1 MPDRPSP
8 RPQPRQ
14 SLARGLLWRMSAVF
28 VACLLVFGGAFHYL
42 VVAPATQ
49 TLARVQLDLATR
61 QVHAEVERQLR
72 HIEIELR
79 TARARSEA
87 GRLDITDVEAFNTAL
102 LPVLTGT
109 KLITAVHMARPDG
122 RSLSLQRDGDGWN
135 NRLGPATGQG
145 GGSRWLHWSSSGRL
159 LREESSEERD
169 DSRRP
174 AWFDTA
180 MQAPALDPLAWS
192 PPYRSTPDDD
202 SGIAVATRWQGPDGQ
217 PRMLA
222 FEIQLAALSVLTMD
236 TPVGERGG
244 SAVLTG
250 AGDVIGVPRY
260 PRFAN
265 LADRRGAV
273 LRPVAELN
281 VDFLT
286 HGYARWLDNDRPG
299 DKSFH
304 FENEHES
311 WLAEFIPLQLGSQQ
325 WWVGG
330 FAREA
335 DFIPARLRDVAPAL
349 LALIIAAALIAAHL
363 ARRVS
368 RRIET
373 DLAALVDRSERIGR
387 LDLSPAPPLATPW
400 REIAGLAESQENMR
414 IQLQRAADE
423 LIQARNQLEE
433 KVDQRTHQLEE
444 KSQAVANQLLF
455 IEVLLD
461 ALPNPVFYKDSDGRF
476 LGCNRAYEEAFGTTR
491 AFLIG
496 KTVLDLPYLRPAERM
511 AFHEED
517 LQVIASASAAHS
529 ERRMP
534 FADGREHDVL
544 YWVSGFRLANGGP
557 GGLLGVMVDIS
568 AQKAAERKALAAD
581 EWSRRMLESSPVAVV
596 INRPEGTPLFANT
609 RALVLAG
616 TDMQTFMERPVTG
629 WFRDPAAGERALG
642 RLREGLPVRDMEIE
656 FQDIGGRSFWT
667 LMTMEQIEMKGAPAL
682 ISWCYDITARKT
694 AEQELRKLSLAVE
707 QSPSMLLITSPG
719 GAIQYANPRF
729 SQVCGFRLAD
739 LRGTRPDLLDAQGLP
754 FEFQAE
760 QWEALRANGV
770 WRRECQLRRRS
781 GEPLWV
787 GLSVSGL
794 AEDNGEI
801 TDCIWV
807 FEDLSLYRQAVE
819 TLREAKR
826 LAEEAAESKA
836 RFLANMSHEI
846 RTPMNAII
854 GLASLCLGTELPPRQ
869 LDYVTKIH
877 AAGTSLLHVVNDILD
892 FSKIEAGKL
901 SLEQVPFALDQVLDN
916 VLTFVGQ
923 KAREKSLELLLQ
935 LGPDVPQDLVGDPLR
950 LGQVLTNLV
959 GNAVKFTERG
969 EVGVQVDVTRR
980 AARQATLR
988 FTVRDTGIGMS
999 AEQLGRLF
1007 EAFAQADDSMTRRFG
1022 GTGLGLSISRHLV
1035 SLMGG
1040 QLAVSSVPGEGSC
1053 FSFEVGFELA
1063 DPRAPRALPGVL
1075 EGLRVLVVD
1084 DHPVARTVLL
1094 ELLRNFP
1101 FRCEAVPSAAE
1112 AVAAVHRA
1120 DGGDRFGLVLMD
1132 LRMPDQNGI
1141 EATRRI
1147 KQDRSLASPPTV
1159 ILLTAFGDDNTSAE
1173 AAEAGADG
1181 YLHKPAT
1188 ASTLLDAIVEAFG
1201 TDAAPPARSTLAQA
1215 PSLAGLRVLVV
1226 EDNDINQQIA
1236 CGILERLGARVDVAD
1251 NGRIAVD
1258 ALNAAP
1264 DAFDVVLMDLQMPEM
1279 DGLEATR
1286 RIRRNPQLAR
1296 LPVIAMTA
1304 HAMVDQRQRCLE
1316 AGMNDHVAKPI
1327 VVEYLI
1333 EAILRH
1339 TRSSRAGG
1347 TAPAQAAGSLPPLP
1361 GLNVAAALR
1370 RVGND
1375 AARYLSLLR
1384 QLSRSQADCPQRIDA
1399 ALAAGDAATA
1409 ERLAHTLRGAA
1420 ANLGATAL
1428 QEAAAAVESAL
1439 RAGSA
1444 SDAARRTLHVE
1455 METMQAL
1462 LAHALPPE
1470 EEASEGR
1477 QLDDAEFEVAL
1488 RELAQ
1493 LIEAADG
1500 SAPARFRQIRAD
1512 LAARLGSETAGEI
1525 AGALQAYDYDQA
1537 LACLSSHNQPNGT

>member
-1 MPDRPSP
+1 MPPPNPSAA
-8 RPQPRQ
+8 PRQ
-14 SLARGLLWRMSAVF
+14 RLARSLLWRMSVVF
-28 VACLLVFGGAFHYL
+28 AACLLIFGGAFHYL

-49 TLARVQLDLATR
+49 TLARVQLDLTTR
-61 QVHAEVERQLR
+61 QVHAEVERR
-72 HIEIELR
+72 FRNIEIELR
-79 TARARSEA
+79 TARARGEA
-87 GRLDITDVEAFNTAL
+87 GRLDFDNIEAFNSAL
-102 LPVLTGT
+102 LPALTAGT
-109 KLITAVHMARPDG
+109 LITSIHMATADG
-122 RSLSLQRDGDGWN
+122 RALSLQRDGEGWH
-135 NRLGPATGQG
+135 NRLTPPVGRV
-145 GGSRWLHWSSSGRL
+145 GGSRWLDWSTSGKL
-159 LREESSEERD
+159 LREQAGEGRD
-169 DSRRP
+169 DPRKRP
-174 AWFDTA
+174 WFETA
-180 MQAPALDPLAWS
+180 MQAPTADPLAWTR
-192 PPYRSTPDDD
+192 PYRSTPDGDG
-202 SGIAVATRWQGPDGQ
+202 GIAIATRWTAPDGKAHV
-217 PRMLA
+217 LA
-222 FEIQLAALSVLTMD
+222 FEIQLADLSMLTVD

-244 SAVLTG
+244 SAVLTA
-250 AGDVIGVPRY
+250 AGEVVGVPRY

-265 LADRRGAV
+265 LADRRGAI
-273 LRPVAELN
+273 LRPAAELN

-286 HGYARWLDNDRPG
+286 HGYAHWLDSERQSEKIFRFDN
-299 DKSFH
+299 
-304 FENEHES
+304 ENET
-311 WLAEFIPLQLGSQQ
+311 WLAEFLPVQLGSQQ
-325 WWVGG
+325 WWIGG

-335 DFIPARLRDVAPAL
+335 DFIPARLRDVAPVL
-349 LALIIAAALIAAHL
+349 LLLIIATALTAAHL

-368 RRIET
+368 RRIES
-373 DLAALVDRSERIGR
+373 DLATLVERSERIGR
-387 LDLSPAPPLATPW
+387 LDLSPGAPIDTPW

-423 LIQARNQLEE
+423 LIQARNGLEE
-433 KVDQRTHQLEE
+433 KVDERTHQLEE
-444 KSQAVANQLLF
+444 KTQAVANQLLF

-461 ALPNPVFYKDSDGRF
+461 ALPNPVFYKGPDARF

-491 AFLIG
+491 GFLRG
-496 KTVLDLPYLRPAERM
+496 KTVLELPYLRPTERM
-511 AFHEED
+511 AYHEED
-517 LQVIASASAAHS
+517 LRVISSAGTAHT
-529 ERRMP
+529 ETRIA
-534 FADGREHDVL
+534 FADGREHDAL
-544 YWVSGFRLANGGP
+544 YWVSGFRLANGEP
-557 GGLLGVMVDIS
+557 GGLLGVIVDIS
-568 AQKAAERKALAAD
+568 AQKAAEREARAAD
-581 EWSRRMLESSPVAVV
+581 EWSRRMLESSPIAVV
-596 INRPEGTPLFANT
+596 INRPDGTPLFANT

-616 TDMQTFMERPVTG
+616 TDMQSFMQRPVTG
-629 WFRDPAAGERALG
+629 WFRDPSVGERALG
-642 RLREGLPVRDMEIE
+642 RLRDGRPVRDMEIE
-656 FQDIGGRSFWT
+656 FQNIDGRPFWT
-667 LMTMEQIEMKGAPAL
+667 LMTMEQIEMRGAPAL
-682 ISWCYDITARKT
+682 ISWSYDITARKE

-707 QSPSMLLITSPG
+707 QSPSMLVITSPG

-729 SQVCGFRLAD
+729 CQVCGFSAD
-739 LRGTRPDLLDAQGLP
+739 DLHGTRPDLLDAHGLP
-754 FEFQAE
+754 FEFHAE
-760 QWEALRANGV
+760 QWDALRANGV

-794 AEDNGEI
+794 AQDNGEI

-807 FEDLSLYRQAVE
+807 FEDLALYRQSVQ

-826 LAEEAAESKA
+826 LAEEATESKA

-869 LDYVTKIH
+869 HDYVTKIH
-877 AAGTSLLHVVNDILD
+877 TAGTALLHVVNDILD

-901 SLEQVPFALDQVLDN
+901 SLEQVAFALDQVLDN

-959 GNAVKFTERG
+959 GNAVKFTEKG
-969 EVGVQVDVTRR
+969 EVSVQVGVTER
-980 AARQATLR
+980 APRHATLR
-988 FTVRDTGIGMS
+988 FAVRDTGIGMS
-999 AEQLGRLF
+999 TEQLDRLF

-1035 SLMGG
+1035 ELMGG
-1040 QLAVSSVPGEGSC
+1040 RLDVSSTLGEGSC
-1053 FSFEVGFELA
+1053 FSFDIRFELA
-1063 DPRAPRALPGVL
+1063 EPRAPRALPGVL

-1094 ELLRNFP
+1094 DLLRNFP

-1112 AVAAVHRA
+1112 AVALVRRA

-1173 AAEAGADG
+1173 AIEAGADG

-1201 TDAAPPARSTLAQA
+1201 SDAAAPARGALAQS

-1236 CGILERLGARVDVAD
+1236 CGILERLGAHVGVAD

-1258 ALNAAP
+1258 TLNTMP

-1286 RIRRNPQLAR
+1286 RIRRNPRLAR

-1304 HAMVDQRQRCLE
+1304 HAMVDQRRRCLE

-1327 VVEYLI
+1327 VLEHLV

-1339 TRSSRAGG
+1339 TRGG
-1347 TAPAQAAGSLPPLP
+1347 CAALAPLAPATDGLPPLP

-1375 AARYLSLLR
+1375 AAEYLALLR
-1384 QLSRSQADCPQRIDA
+1384 HFTRSQADCPQRIDA
-1399 ALAAGDAATA
+1399 ALAAGDLATA
-1409 ERLAHTLRGAA
+1409 ERLAHTLRGTA
-1420 ANLGATAL
+1420 ANLGATVL
-1428 QEAAAAVESAL
+1428 QEAAAAVEMAL
-1439 RAGSA
+1439 RNGRST
-1444 SDAARRTLHVE
+1444 DATLAVLRNE
-1455 METMQAL
+1455 LTALQAL
-1462 LAHALPPE
+1462 LVRTLPPE
-1470 EEASEGR
+1470 EETDPGTRLSDEAFDMALW
-1477 QLDDAEFEVAL
+1477 QLARLLET
-1488 RELAQ
+1488 
-1493 LIEAADG
+1493 ADG
-1500 SAPARFRQIRAD
+1500 TAPTHFKQMRAD
-1512 LAARLGSETAGEI
+1512 LSARLGNEVAGEI
-1525 AGALQAYDYDQA
+1525 ASALQAYDYDQA
-1537 LACLSSHNQPNGT
+1537 LACLSPHTQPTGA